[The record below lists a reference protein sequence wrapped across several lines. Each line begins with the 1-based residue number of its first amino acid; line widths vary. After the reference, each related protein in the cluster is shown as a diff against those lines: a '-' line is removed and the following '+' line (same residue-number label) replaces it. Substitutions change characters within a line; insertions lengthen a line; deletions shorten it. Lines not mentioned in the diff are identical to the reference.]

1 MSRVFAYSRVSTD
14 MQCGVNQKIA
24 IERAGYEIKKGRY
37 FEDVISGK
45 TTAMSRP
52 QFSKMMDRLEE
63 EDVVVVYDL
72 SRLGRDAMDVM
83 STVKTFKDLQI
94 KLIVLQFGTLDLT
107 SPTGEFII
115 NVVAAVAEMER
126 ALLIERVN
134 DGLAVAKLKGTK
146 LGRPCKTSDKE
157 KEEIKTLNGNGDS
170 ISSIARK
177 FDISRATVLNV
188 LKQ

>member
-14 MQCGVNQKIA
+14 IQSGVNQKVA
-24 IERAGYEIKKGRY
+24 IEKAGYEIKKGRY
-37 FEDVISGK
+37 FEDIISGK
-45 TTAMSRP
+45 TTSMSRP
-52 QFSKMMDRLEE
+52 QFSKMVDRLEE
-63 EDVVVVYDL
+63 GDVVVVYDL

-83 STVKTFKDLQI
+83 STVKMFKELQI

-134 DGLAVAKLKGTK
+134 DGLAVAKQNGIK
-146 LGRPCKTSDKE
+146 LGRPSKTSDTE
-157 KEEIKTLNGNGDS
+157 KEEIKTLKEKGYT
-170 ISSIARK
+170 ISSIAKK
-177 FDISRATVLNV
+177 FGISRATVLNI
-188 LKQ
+188 LK